1 MSYEFYGYP
10 ADFLERYRGGIEKVT
25 LADVNR
31 VAEKYI
37 HKDQLAILVVGKAA
51 DFDKPLSTLGNV
63 TMLDVSIPAPSAGKA
78 AEPAASNAEGKAL
91 IGKVVA
97 GLGGEEKIKSI
108 KSIRGEAKLQ
118 FKTPQGDVEISG
130 VETIVYPDHVHQQM
144 VTPRGEMTMAASPES
159 AFMASPMGAR
169 DLPGSQKEEMLGEI
183 KRDPIYIAQHA
194 ADPAFTFAS
203 AGSEKVGD
211 VEAAVLD
218 VSGEGASVRW
228 YVDPSNG
235 HILRARWQGSGPEG
249 PAELVADF
257 SDWRTVDGV
266 TLSFKETETRN
277 GETAL
282 SEEMQKFEVNP
293 SIDMKIFEKPA
304 PKGPGQ

>member
-1 MSYEFYGYP
+1 MGHTIERSNRMSPLPRAPRKAWMVLAAVMVIGGVCCARPLTNNESVRGWTILSDSVPDARTTIAAAP
-10 ADFLERYRGGIEKVT
+10 AYHINHL
-25 LADVNR
+25 
-31 VAEKYI
+31 
-37 HKDQLAILVVGKAA
+37 QLSHQI
-51 DFDKPLSTLGNV
+51 
-63 TMLDVSIPAPSAGKA
+63 
-78 AEPAASNAEGKAL
+78 
-91 IGKVVA
+91 
-97 GLGGEEKIKSI
+97 
-108 KSIRGEAKLQ
+108 
-118 FKTPQGDVEISG
+118 IS
-130 VETIVYPDHVHQQM
+130 
-144 VTPRGEMTMAASPES
+144 
-159 AFMASPMGAR
+159 
-169 DLPGSQKEEMLGEI
+169 DLREI

-304 PKGPGQ
+304 PKSPGQ